1 MKKNCF
7 VLAGLFLAVLGF
19 KIGLLPLNVNIGG
32 FAGIG
37 QILNHCLGI
46 PFAVTSALLN
56 GALFLWAAKNEG
68 WKSVIRAIVTTA
80 VFSTLLDWIPTIVL
94 PNMSVYHEWLLLV
107 IAGISTGCG
116 FGLILRGNATTG
128 GSDYLGKLIVKLFP
142 AISMGTA
149 CTMINL
155 SIVAA
160 TAVLFGLADLVQAF
174 LATVIVNESVNITLY
189 IKSNRPLP
197 ASLRYLHQILQTFRR
212 ECRSHSTASISKP
225 NISTS
230 SFQEGQ
236 ILILCSGSSTIKL
249 QVVSVTCD

>member
-19 KIGLLPLNVNIGG
+19 KIVLLPLNVNIGG

-37 QILNHCLGI
+37 QILNHCFGI

-80 VFSTLLDWIPTIVL
+80 VFSTLLDWIPTIIL
-94 PNMSVYHEWLLLV
+94 PKMSVYHKWLLLV
-107 IAGISTGCG
+107 IAGIFTGCG

-149 CTMINL
+149 CTIINL

-160 TAVLFGLADLVQAF
+160 TAVLFGLADLVQAI
-174 LATVIVNESVNITLY
+174 LATIIVNESVNITLY
-189 IKSNRPLP
+189 MKSNRPLP
-197 ASLRYLHQILQTFRR
+197 TSLRYLQQMLQTFRK
-212 ECRSHSTASISKP
+212 EGRSHTTSSIPES
-225 NISTS
+225 NITTS
-230 SFQEGQ
+230 SFQKGQ
-236 ILILCSGSSTIKL
+236 ILTLRSGSSTVKL
-249 QVVSVTCD
+249 QVIRVTYD